1 MKKELL
7 ILVIHLL
14 GFVLLMRGL
23 FPFSSSSSEFS
34 IRSCFEHLN
43 APSESSSRHVIVMII
58 DALRSD
64 YVLSRNSSFTLQSVA
79 QFEDEGRAISFELR
93 AHTPTVTLPRLK
105 VINRS
110 DRRREPILTN
120 VSRRC

>member
-1 MKKELL
+1 
-7 ILVIHLL
+7 
-14 GFVLLMRGL
+14 MRGL

-34 IRSCFEHLN
+34 IRSCFDHRNDTSL
-43 APSESSSRHVIVMII
+43 SSSRHVIVMII

-79 QFEDEGRAISFELR
+79 EFEDEGRAISFELR

-105 VINRS
+105 VIDLS
-110 DRRREPILTN
+110 VEEKQ
-120 VSRRC
+120 S